1 MKKFI
6 FIGFIL
12 LVIFCIY
19 FYYKEHCIISG
30 REVEKKAENHITS
43 VCTVNNHEVG
53 KFWDRDVKIK
63 VKRVKAKLFDSS
75 YLAIICNLDVKWQE
89 GVFCFSGQPTIS
101 GYGKL
106 VQIRDKIY
114 IIDINFTKID
124 ILNNSPVGKFC
135 NDSLKNF
142 INNLY
147 VISGK
152 NYCLVRQDDR
162 LNKYNIRID
171 STGVYAKVK

>member
-6 FIGFIL
+6 IIGFIF
-12 LVIFCIY
+12 LVILGIY
-19 FYYKEHCIISG
+19 FYYKEHLVISG
-30 REVEKKAENHITS
+30 REVEKKAENHIS
-43 VCTVNNHEVG
+43 SICTVNNHEEG
-53 KFWDRDVKIK
+53 ILWNRDVKIK
-63 VKRVKAKLFDSS
+63 VNRVKAKLFDSS
-75 YLAIICNLDVKWQE
+75 YLAISCDLDVKWQE
-89 GVFCFSGQPTIS
+89 GAFFFSGQPTIS

-114 IIDINFTKID
+114 IVDINFTKID
-124 ILNNSPVGKFC
+124 ILNNSPLG
-135 NDSLKNF
+135 NLGNESLKNF

-152 NYCLVRQDDR
+152 NHCLVHQDDR
-162 LNKYNIRID
+162 LNKCNIRID

>member
-6 FIGFIL
+6 FIGLIL
-12 LVIFCIY
+12 LVIFGIY
-19 FYYKEHCIISG
+19 FYYKEHLIISG
-30 REVEKKAENHITS
+30 REVEKKAENYITS
-43 VCTVNNHEVG
+43 VCTVNKHEG
-53 KFWDRDVKIK
+53 GLWSRDVKIK
-63 VKRVKAKLFDSS
+63 VNRVKAKLFDSS
-75 YLAIICNLDVKWQE
+75 YLAIICNLDVKWRE
-89 GVFCFSGQPTIS
+89 GAFFFSVQPTIS

-114 IIDINFTKID
+114 IVDINFTKID
-124 ILNNSPVGKFC
+124 ILNNSPIGNFC
-135 NDSLKNF
+135 NESLKNF

-152 NYCLVRQDDR
+152 NYCFVRQDDR
-162 LNKYNIRID
+162 LNKYKIRID